1 MVPRCQLLPVAS
13 ILFGIG
19 LAPAARADVIT
30 VTAGRAVVAWD
41 DPSYF
46 ELFADGFELG
56 GLFVSVPKSPQG
68 ACFAGCAAG
77 TAVDFSAVFGGGAR
91 PGSLGSATFRT
102 INGIT
107 YTSPQGVYLEG
118 KLVFNAPTVLL
129 PDLDDFEP
137 GTPLR
142 APFMFRGHVAG
153 FDNGDDLEP
162 RFEVDL
168 TGVGTVLFQ
177 SLVIG
182 REYTSPEVTYA
193 FAAPNPVPEPATF
206 FLVGSGLLAIARR
219 AEAAL
224 RRRRQ

>member
-1 MVPRCQLLPVAS
+1 
-13 ILFGIG
+13 
-19 LAPAARADVIT
+19 
-30 VTAGRAVVAWD
+30 
-41 DPSYF
+41 
-46 ELFADGFELG
+46 
-56 GLFVSVPKSPQG
+56 
-68 ACFAGCAAG
+68 
-77 TAVDFSAVFGGGAR
+77 
-91 PGSLGSATFRT
+91 
-102 INGIT
+102 
-107 YTSPQGVYLEG
+107 
-118 KLVFNAPTVLL
+118 
-129 PDLDDFEP
+129 
-137 GTPLR
+137 
-142 APFMFRGHVAG
+142 MFRGHVAG